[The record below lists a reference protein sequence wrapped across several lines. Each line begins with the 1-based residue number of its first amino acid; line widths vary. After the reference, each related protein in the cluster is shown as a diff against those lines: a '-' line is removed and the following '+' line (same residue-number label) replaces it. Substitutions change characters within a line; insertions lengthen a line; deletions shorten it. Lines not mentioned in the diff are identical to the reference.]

1 MTALVINIVL
11 AVLVLIL
18 AAALARQDRR
28 QSHAEAG
35 DDRDLVRGLGN
46 GVSLDLASRIFDAAD
61 YRWLRDEIEFPH
73 LAEMLLRTRKDLA
86 LRWLRGLRS
95 SFNEL
100 VRTPQSIEAS
110 ACGDDTGSWAMLFL
124 TLRFHLL
131 VGYALCVVR
140 LFGPYHHL
148 VPSLGWLQALSGVRD
163 RKAPAGVARV
173 DSVS

>member
-1 MTALVINIVL
+1 MIGLVINIVL

-18 AAALARQDRR
+18 AAALVLQGRR
-28 QSHAEAG
+28 QFHSEAG
-35 DDRDLVRGLGN
+35 EDRELVRGLGD

-61 YRWLRDEIEFPH
+61 YRLLRDEIEFPH

-86 LRWLRGLRS
+86 LRWLGGLRS

-110 ACGDDTGSWAMLFL
+110 ACGDDAGSWAMLFL

-148 VPSLGWLQALSGVRD
+148 VPSLAWLQALSGVRD
-163 RKAPAGVARV
+163 RTAPAGVARV